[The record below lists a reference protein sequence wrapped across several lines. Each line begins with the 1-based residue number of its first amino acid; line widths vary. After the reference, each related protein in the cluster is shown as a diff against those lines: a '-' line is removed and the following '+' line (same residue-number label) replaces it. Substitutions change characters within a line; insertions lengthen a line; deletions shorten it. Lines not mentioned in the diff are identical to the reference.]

1 MANALTAFRPA
12 RAARSRPPCRC
23 RLSNHAQNGSSPPS
37 KPRAHS
43 QRCRRTC
50 RDWPRHK
57 PPPRRRAAPPACA
70 DTFKAPTC
78 GSGFP
83 ACYPARAPI
92 LLRIL
97 TLPCISAPPLLLASP
112 MTSPTDS
119 RRLLP
124 IFCSMLHKQ
133 QPCRHYTACAGS
145 ACPGSCPRAATMPA
159 TRPSPSAE
167 ADQRRGFAAAHG
179 SLNFYPFQ
187 SSDMTRMLCVV
198 NSSHYLLLSGLGA
211 LRACCLPWM

>member
-1 MANALTAFRPA
+1 MHTHNGVVALAGTGRDTNIPLHEGEQHRLRALT
-12 RAARSRPPCRC
+12 
-23 RLSNHAQNGSSPPS
+23 LSMG
-37 KPRAHS
+37 
-43 QRCRRTC
+43 
-50 RDWPRHK
+50 RH
-57 PPPRRRAAPPACA
+57 
-70 DTFKAPTC
+70 APTC

-198 NSSHYLLLSGLGA
+198 NSSHYLPLSGLGA